1 MIEVEVEVFRRLVLA
16 VNFLRH
22 DDDMDQF
29 GSASSSAVIKTIS
42 CDSSGGGGGGRDGH
56 ICTAA
61 TGRAA
66 AVGLLIHNIF
76 FLLYTLHSCVRSR
89 T

>member
-1 MIEVEVEVFRRLVLA
+1 MVEVEVFRRLVLA

-29 GSASSSAVIKTIS
+29 GSASAVIKTIG

-66 AVGLLIHNIF
+66 AVGS
-76 FLLYTLHSCVRSR
+76 LYR
-89 T
+89 